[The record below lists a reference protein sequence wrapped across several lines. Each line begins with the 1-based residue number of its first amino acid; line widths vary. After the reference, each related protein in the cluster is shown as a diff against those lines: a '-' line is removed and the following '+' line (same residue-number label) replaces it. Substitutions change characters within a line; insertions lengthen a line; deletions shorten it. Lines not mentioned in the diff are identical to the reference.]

1 MPLFAMLLMQVPEP
15 APYRTPEYRI
25 ENGQYA
31 FYVGESRQFVAAR
44 VKLLVDLEAGVL
56 LKHGRAEVVDE
67 AFSRMTAALAAAGC
81 PDFVAAL
88 AIVEDR
94 FDLET
99 LNRLI
104 SSSGSAQKFC
114 EDLKA
119 TNSV

>member
-1 MPLFAMLLMQVPEP
+1 MLLMQVPEQ
-15 APYRTPEYRI
+15 APERAPEYRI

-31 FYVGESRQFVAAR
+31 FYLGESRQFVTPR
-44 VKLLVDLEAGVL
+44 IKVLLDLEAGVL

-67 AFSRMTAALAAAGC
+67 AFSWMTAALAAAGC

-88 AIVEDR
+88 SIVEDQ

>member
-1 MPLFAMLLMQVPEP
+1 MRVLEQVFE
-15 APYRTPEYRI
+15 RTPEYRI

-31 FYVGESRQFVAAR
+31 FYLGESRQFVTPAI
-44 VKLLVDLEAGVL
+44 KLLVDLGGGVL
-56 LKHGRAEVVDE
+56 LKHGLSEVVEE
-67 AFSRMTAALAAAGC
+67 AFSRMTAALTAAGR

-88 AIVEDR
+88 VVVEDR

-104 SSSGSAQKFC
+104 SSSGSVQKFC

-119 TNSV
+119 TNPV